1 MPNGHWATAMTVGR
15 RSPILP
21 VYAVGF
27 AVCFWPME
35 QDQSQIDEF
44 SGMSEAGKAALL
56 RARKRREKAARR
68 SSKASGQLPG
78 DFRAEAEDDDGYDP
92 YSDFMDALNRSEAEE
107 PSEDP
112 WR

>member
-1 MPNGHWATAMTVGR
+1 MTAEHLV
-15 RSPILP
+15 PILL
-21 VYAVGF
+21 VYAVRF

-56 RARKRREKAARR
+56 RARKRREKNARR

-92 YSDFMDALNRSEAEE
+92 YSDFMDALNRSEVEE

>member
-1 MPNGHWATAMTVGR
+1 MTTERLVLISAR
-15 RSPILP
+15 
-21 VYAVGF
+21 YAVRF
-27 AVCFWPME
+27 AVCFWHME

-44 SGMSEAGKAALL
+44 ADMSEVGKAALL